1 MRQTLQAIKA
11 ILWKDLRA
19 EWRSREM
26 LTAMLVFALLVIFIF
41 NFALSLDAEA
51 RTNVTA
57 GVLWTTLIFA
67 GTLGLNRSLNMEK
80 DQGNL
85 DGLLLAPA
93 DRTAIYIAKLILN
106 WLSMLL
112 VAAIIFPLYSLFYNT
127 SLLYLPLVTI
137 VLLGS
142 LGYVSIGTLLA
153 AMTVQARTRDILL
166 PILLFPLILPLL
178 VAAVKFTAGIL
189 SGLSFGDLRSWFDL
203 IVVYDLV
210 FLGLGI
216 LFFDRVIEE

>member
-1 MRQTLQAIKA
+1 MRQTLQAVKA
-11 ILWKDLRA
+11 IIWKDLRA
-19 EWRSREM
+19 ELRSREM

-51 RTNVTA
+51 RSNVTA
-57 GVLWTTLIFA
+57 GVLWTTLTFA

-93 DRTAIYIAKLILN
+93 DRTAIYMAKLILN

-127 SLLYLPLVTI
+127 SLLYPQLVVV

-153 AMTVQARTRDILL
+153 AMTVQARTRDVLL

-216 LFFDRVIEE
+216 LFFERVIEE

>member
-1 MRQTLQAIKA
+1 MKQTLQAIKA

-51 RTNVTA
+51 RANITA

-93 DRTAIYIAKLILN
+93 DRTAIYLAKLILN

-127 SLLYLPLVTI
+127 SLLYLPLVTV

-153 AMTVQARTRDILL
+153 GMTVQARTRDILL
-166 PILLFPLILPLL
+166 PVLLFPLILPLL
-178 VAAVKFTAGIL
+178 VVAVKFSAGIL
-189 SGLSFGDLRSWFDL
+189 SGMSFSDLRSWFDL

-210 FLGLGI
+210 FLGLGVL
-216 LFFDRVIEE
+216 LFERVIED